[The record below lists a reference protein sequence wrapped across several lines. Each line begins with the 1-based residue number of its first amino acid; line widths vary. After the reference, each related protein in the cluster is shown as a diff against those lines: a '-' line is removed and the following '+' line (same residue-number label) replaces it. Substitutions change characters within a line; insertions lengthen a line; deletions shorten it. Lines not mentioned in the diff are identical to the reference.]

1 MEWEW
6 FNIVAAVSVSSGIVS
21 ALIVLSD
28 IIKHKQP
35 MRIMNSVW
43 VLTALWSGIVGLCVY
58 FVVGR
63 AKKTVEVHGSP
74 LSMAMADDQA
84 DMKMVKDE
92 MSDKHIDGVD
102 DMNAVRLSVM
112 SDAIA
117 MKPSVESGVAAMKL
131 SGMSDAATMKQP
143 DVPEMKM
150 AGGSSPMPSPMP
162 TMDGM
167 KNMDMGQ
174 HLPRFRSV
182 VLSTLHC
189 GAGCTLA
196 DIVGEW
202 FLWFV
207 PLTIGGSMLAGEWTL
222 VYILALFI
230 GVYFQ
235 YSAIREMSDIK
246 PSAAVKKAFK
256 ADFFSLTAWQVGMYG
271 WVAIMVFVLFPE
283 SVPSRISWTYW
294 FMMQIAMGVGFCFAL
309 PVNYLLIRLGIKKAM

>member
-1 MEWEW
+1 MEW

-21 ALIVLSD
+21 ALIVLFD
-28 IIKHKQP
+28 IRRHKQP

-43 VLTALWSGIVGLCVY
+43 VLTALWSGFVGLCVY
-58 FVVGR
+58 FIVGR
-63 AKKTVEVHGSP
+63 AKKTVKVNGSP
-74 LSMAMADDQA
+74 RIMAMADGQA
-84 DMKMVKDE
+84 
-92 MSDKHIDGVD
+92 
-102 DMNAVRLSVM
+102 
-112 SDAIA
+112 
-117 MKPSVESGVAAMKL
+117 
-131 SGMSDAATMKQP
+131 
-143 DVPEMKM
+143 EMKM
-150 AGGSSPMPSPMP
+150 AGGGSMMPDPMP
-162 TMDGM
+162 TIDGM

-207 PLTIGGSMLAGEWTL
+207 PLTIGGSLLAGEWTL
-222 VYILALFI
+222 VYILALCI